1 MKFKRIISLSIA
13 AAVIIVL
20 MNIPVMGKGAPRLFL
35 LKAEHLEL
43 TKRLWKQGDWLIT
56 TSMKTLIA
64 KARGALKRG
73 PYSVTEKK
81 SLPPSGDKHD
91 FLAYMAYSW
100 ANPDSEDGLPWIIR
114 DGYTNPD
121 SAKDWVRMKAM
132 ARDVQILALAY
143 YFNGNEKFAEHAAL
157 LLRTWFVDKETRMN
171 PNSNY
176 GKIIPGVNEE
186 GGYSVAGF
194 GYIFRVIYD
203 AAGILESSQS
213 WTDEDKKA
221 LQQWTRDFMKWVKTT
236 KFGEIERKRD
246 NNHGTF
252 YDMNMTVQNMYVE
265 DMEKAR
271 EAIKNYIARR
281 FAVQFL
287 PDGTQYYEMKRA
299 NNYDYHRCNLMIA
312 FDIAQLADHFHD
324 IDLWNYQTPEGASL
338 RKSIEFLIPFFTGL
352 KKWPYFAGDK
362 FEIRGIPLWRL
373 LRRAALGFKDYSF
386 EYAADQVPG
395 LNDLYLINLIYP
407 GAALDNYPGTKSKE
421 KNKNPRLFLLNK
433 NYLDLT
439 KELWKKGN
447 QLVKISMKLL
457 IAEANLAL
465 KRDPYTVTKKTDLPP
480 GGDKHDFFANM
491 AYSWPNPDT
500 KDGKPWIV
508 RDGHNN
514 PGAKRDWNRINPMAR
529 SVYTLALAY
538 YFTGKEAYARHAALL
553 LRTFFINKATRMNPN
568 ANYGKVMPGVTT
580 GGYPVAGFGYV
591 FREMYD
597 AAGILESSSSWTDH
611 DRKALQQ
618 WTRQFMNWV
627 ETSEHGEP
635 ERKRHNNRGTFYDM
649 NMAVQAMY
657 VGDKEKARQAIKNYM
672 KIRMPEQFNPD
683 GTQVYEM
690 RRANNYDYHRCN
702 LMIAFD
708 IAQLADHF
716 DDMDVWNYKTAEG
729 ADLQKSAQ
737 FLIPYFTGQKKWPYF
752 RKEQFQIPEYNRWCL
767 MQRAALGFRDPA
779 FDKAALQIPGFHGPS
794 ITHLTHP
801 RLALFASGGQ
811 GDSFRENRPPGPPT
825 KAFY

>member
-1 MKFKRIISLSIA
+1 VKFKRIISLSIA
-13 AAVIIVL
+13 AAVIVIL
-20 MNIPVMGKGAPRLFL
+20 MNVPVMGKGKPRMFL

-43 TKRLWKQGDWLIT
+43 SKRLWKQGDWLIT
-56 TSMKTLIA
+56 SNMKTLLA

-81 SLPPSGDKHD
+81 YLPPSGDKHD

-100 ANPDSEDGLPWIIR
+100 PNPDSEDGLPWIVR

-121 SAKDWVRMKAM
+121 AAKDWVRMQAM
-132 ARDVQILALAY
+132 ARDAQILTLAY
-143 YFNGNEKFAEHAAL
+143 YFYGDERFAKHAAL
-157 LLRTWFVDKETRMN
+157 LLRTWFVDKAARMN

-176 GKIIPGVNEE
+176 GKITPGVHE
-186 GGYSVAGF
+186 GGYPVAGF
-194 GYIFRVIYD
+194 GYISRKIYD
-203 AAGILESSQS
+203 AAGILESSPS

-221 LQQWTRDFMKWVKTT
+221 LRQWTRDFMKWVETSEY
-236 KFGEIERKRD
+236 GEKERKRN

-252 YDMNMTVQNMYVE
+252 YDMNMAVQAMYVE
-265 DMEKAR
+265 DMQKAR
-271 EAIKNYIARR
+271 ETIKSYIEKR
-281 FAVQFL
+281 FSIQFQ

-312 FDIAQLADHFHD
+312 FDIAQLADHFQD
-324 IDLWNYQTPEGASL
+324 IDLWNYKTAEGASL
-338 RKSIEFLIPFFTGL
+338 RKCTEFLAPFFTGL

-362 FEIRGIPLWRL
+362 FEIPGIPLWRL

-395 LNDLYLINLIYP
+395 LNDLYLIDLIYP
-407 GAALDNYPGTKSKE
+407 RAVLDNYPGSKSKE
-421 KNKNPRLFLLNK
+421 KNKTPRLFLLNK

-447 QLVKISMKLL
+447 RLITKSMKLL

-465 KRDPYTVTKKTDLPP
+465 KKSPYTVTDKTDPP
-480 GGDKHDFFANM
+480 PSGDKHDFFANM
-491 AYSWPNPDT
+491 AYSWPNPGT

-538 YFTGKEAYARHAALL
+538 YFTGKEAYASHAALL

-591 FREMYD
+591 FRELYD
-597 AAGILESSSSWTDH
+597 AAGILESSFSWTDR

-618 WTRQFMNWV
+618 WTRQFMHWV
-627 ETSEHGEP
+627 ENSEYGER
-635 ERKRHNNRGTFYDM
+635 ERKRHNNHGTFYDM

-672 KIRMPEQFNPD
+672 KIRIPKQFKPD
-683 GTQVYEM
+683 GTQYYEM

-716 DDMDVWNYKTAEG
+716 DDIDVWNYKTAEG
-729 ADLQKSAQ
+729 AGPRKSAR

-752 RKEQFQIPEYNRWCL
+752 PKEEFQIPEYDRWRL
-767 MQRAALGFRDPA
+767 MQRAALGFGDPA

-811 GDSFRENRPPGPPT
+811 GDSFRENVKHAP
-825 KAFY
+825 